1 MFFNFTTDKVQEKQ
15 GFLAKWE
22 EVGADFTM
30 EDDQDAEGTYYIAY
44 PTAFIEDSPEKICVE
59 LFEDQ
64 IEQDVEGH
72 VEVYVESKIEKEKSG
87 SEDNWI
93 FGETHAEPL
102 VTKEFKIEKDTK
114 SKCFD
119 IVVPKTISASKG
131 LLRFVMKSE
140 ADGGKLDVDTF
151 KKINIFQRENYPLI
165 QTDKGL
171 YKAKDT
177 VKFRILILDHDLKP
191 NQEVKS
197 VDEIWVEDPKNRRIE
212 QWRTIVR
219 IL

>member
-22 EVGADFTM
+22 EVDGDFAL
-30 EDDQDAEGTYYIAY
+30 EDNPDAEGTYYIAY
-44 PTAFIEDSPEKICVE
+44 PTSFIEDSPEKICVE

-64 IEQDVEGH
+64 MGGDVEGH
-72 VEVYVESKIEKEKSG
+72 VDIYVESKIDKEKSG
-87 SEDNWI
+87 SKDNWI
-93 FGETHAEPL
+93 FGETHPEPL
-102 VTKEFKIEKDTK
+102 GRQEFRIPKDTK
-114 SKCFD
+114 TKCFE
-119 IVVPKTISASKG
+119 IVIPKSNSASKG
-131 LLRFVMKSE
+131 LLRFVMRSE
-140 ADGGKLDVDTF
+140 VDGGRLDVDTF

-165 QTDKGL
+165 QTDKGF

-191 NQEVKS
+191 DQEVQS

-212 QWRTIVR
+212 QWKSIVR
-219 IL
+219 K